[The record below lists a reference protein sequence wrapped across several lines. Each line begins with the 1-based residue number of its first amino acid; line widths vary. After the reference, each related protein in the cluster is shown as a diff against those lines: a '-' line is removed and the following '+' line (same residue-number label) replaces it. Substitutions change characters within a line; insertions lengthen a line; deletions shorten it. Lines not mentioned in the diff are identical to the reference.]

1 MQLITH
7 DSGYN
12 KSASVFC
19 ILHHWLVKTISEYYL
34 CVCVCVCARVCCR
47 DLELVTSSL
56 CFRPLKLIKMQ
67 EETCNKQTGRNCLYH
82 IVN

>member
-19 ILHHWLVKTISEYYL
+19 TLHHWLVKTISEYYL
-34 CVCVCVCARVCCR
+34 CVCCR

-56 CFRPLKLIKMQ
+56 CFRPLKLIRMQ
-67 EETCNKQTGRNCLYH
+67 EETCNKQTRRNCLYH
-82 IVN
+82 INVN